1 MQRPDTKN
9 SSHCQIEPLRLP
21 PRGANVADGTE
32 DGTKDGSL
40 PLRTQ
45 ALTTLGISWKPDS
58 SAKTIWGPTAQP
70 SFKIWTVFFHP
81 VIDLCFIPLQRTPF
95 WLLGAPSQAVHQA
108 PDMVPVVAHTKL
120 ALDHLGNA
128 RRGPQIGP
136 VILRHRSLEQQADQ
150 TRFLSATT
158 SFKGRPGEKRTCNAS
173 RPPCRRASRQRI
185 TELGL
190 HPICHPTWLR
200 DNPSSSSAKA
210 RLRRSSRRSALP
222 FSLGIRVPNLNIY
235 CCIVYAVD
243 NSLSE
248 RNARGGLAQR
258 LLRHFRSVTHK

>member
-1 MQRPDTKN
+1 MQRTDTKKS
-9 SSHCQIEPLRLP
+9 SSHCQIEPFRLP

-32 DGTKDGSL
+32 GGTKDRSL
-40 PLRTQ
+40 TLRTQ

-70 SFKIWTVFFHP
+70 SFEIWTVFFLP

-136 VILRHRSLEQQADQ
+136 VILRHRSLEQQGDQ
-150 TRFLSATT
+150 TL
-158 SFKGRPGEKRTCNAS
+158 
-173 RPPCRRASRQRI
+173 
-185 TELGL
+185 
-190 HPICHPTWLR
+190 
-200 DNPSSSSAKA
+200 
-210 RLRRSSRRSALP
+210 
-222 FSLGIRVPNLNIY
+222 SLGDYQLQGTAWREAHLQCVKAAVPPRIPPAHHRTRIASDLPPNF
-235 CCIVYAVD
+235 V
-243 NSLSE
+243 E
-248 RNARGGLAQR
+248 R
-258 LLRHFRSVTHK
+258 